1 MARQI
6 IKLGEIVKS
15 AWGKV
20 NANFEELYSS
30 IGTIPNKVDKE
41 AGKGLSE
48 NNYTTTDK
56 DKLAGIESGAE
67 VNVLESV
74 KVNGTALSVSD
85 KAVNIDLSTYAKK
98 TDIASAYRYKGSKA
112 TYADLPTSGNTA
124 GDVWN
129 VETDDM
135 NYAWTGSKWDPLGA
149 SVDLSG
155 YATTEAMNTALGNK
169 VDKVSGKGLSTNDF
183 TAAYKT
189 KLDGLSAPTKET
201 FLAGGWGNANNGVY
215 TMTIAAAGKYPTKV
229 FRQNSSSYEEAL
241 VQVAVNGNNVVLT
254 SEEAFAGYV
263 VLI

>member
-1 MARQI
+1 MARQV
-6 IKLGEIVKS
+6 IKLGEILKN
-15 AWGKV
+15 AWDKV

-30 IGTIPNKVDKE
+30 ISTIPNKVDKE

-48 NNYTTTDK
+48 NNYTTTEK
-56 DKLAGIESGAE
+56 NKLEGIASSAQ

-74 KVNGTALSVSD
+74 KVNGTALSVSG

-112 TYADLPTSGNTA
+112 AYANLPTTGNEV

-135 NYAWTGSKWDPLGA
+135 NYAWTGTKWDPLGA
-149 SVDLSG
+149 SVDLTG
-155 YATTEAMNTALGNK
+155 YATTEAMTAALNNK
-169 VDKVSGKGLSTNDF
+169 VDKVSGKGLSTNDYT
-183 TAAYKT
+183 TAEKN
-189 KLDGLSAPTKET
+189 KLAGLSAPTKQT
-201 FLAGGWGNANNGVY
+201 FAAGGWGNATNGVY
-215 TMTIAAAGKYPTKV
+215 TMTIAAAGKYPVKV
-229 FRQNSSSYEEAL
+229 FRQNSSTYEEAL
-241 VQVAVNGNNVVLT
+241 VQAAVNGNNVVLT